1 MNRPQPVPPQASGI
15 KPADLLHVF
24 FRHKWK
30 ILVISVLG
38 VIGYFVAP
46 FVVPVPYQSEAKL
59 MIRYVAAPK
68 TPDQTAQGGVNPD
81 PRGEGVM
88 PAEVDIL
95 TSRDTAE
102 QVVNIFGPEKILAK
116 MGGGNDKSKAIAIV
130 HAGIVAEVGRRGNV
144 MRVIFEHPDPEVVQP
159 VLRQVVESYLKR
171 HSAIRTGGALD
182 QFLTQETD
190 QLRSQFLQT
199 DEELR
204 KIKAKAGVMSLDEA
218 KKAYSDQIAS
228 FRQQIFAAEAELGER
243 QAAVTEMASVLN
255 IPLGTNLSLS
265 LASSNRSDVSNQ
277 VATAKTQ
284 PAEAPPEKVAE
295 YRRISALVDTYLK
308 REQELLLQFSDGS
321 TRVKTIR
328 EQLTQAQKQ
337 KSQLETET
345 PSLLSVQVASNKSSE
360 GSDPQAKAREVLMQE
375 SARVLAAISKIKIL
389 TEQLE
394 KVRKEAS
401 TVLDAEGT
409 IAELQMRRDQQ
420 ESKYK
425 AFYVSLEQ
433 ARISERFDNGKVS
446 NISPIQDP
454 TPPARDVSKL
464 KKIRLG
470 LLVGGFGFA
479 LALAFLLEMYI
490 DPSVK
495 RPEDIQVKVGLPLFM
510 SIPVL
515 EINGKSKA
523 LKGSRVALLT
533 AGEGKAEGSDKDNS
547 PTAGA
552 TMSVAP
558 VSELDLPAWSPEH
571 KMRPYSEALRDRL
584 INYFEANNMV
594 HKPKLVAVTSCGE
607 GAGVSSVAA
616 GLAASLSETGEGNV
630 LLVDMNQANG
640 SAKQFFRGD
649 LAYGIDEALE
659 KDKRDSALVQDNL
672 YVVSETASGP
682 DQLPSMLPKRFKNL
696 VPKLKA
702 SDYDYIIFDMPPVTQ
717 VSLTPRLS
725 RFMDMTLIVAEAEKT
740 SKDLVKQAGALL
752 GESKSHVGVVLNKSK
767 SYVPKRLVQEL

>member
-1 MNRPQPVPPQASGI
+1 M
-15 KPADLLHVF
+15 
-24 FRHKWK
+24 
-30 ILVISVLG
+30 ILILSVLG
-38 VIGYFVAP
+38 VVGYFVAP
-46 FVVPVPYQSEAKL
+46 FVIPVPYQSEAKL

-68 TPDQTAQGGVNPD
+68 TPDQTTQSGVNPD

-102 QVVNIFGPEKILAK
+102 QVVNIFGAEKILAK
-116 MGGGNDKSKAIAIV
+116 LGGGNDKAKAIAIV
-130 HAGIVAEVGRRGNV
+130 HAGIVADAGRRGNV
-144 MRVIFEHPDPEVVQP
+144 MRVLFEHPDPEVVQP
-159 VLRQVVESYLKR
+159 VLRQIVESYLKR
-171 HSAIRTGGALD
+171 HAAIRTGGALD

-218 KKAYSDQIAS
+218 KKAYSEQIAN
-228 FRQQIFAAEAELGER
+228 FRQQIYAAEAELAER
-243 QAAVTEMASVLN
+243 QAAVTEMSRMLN
-255 IPLGTNLSLS
+255 IPLGTNIS
-265 LASSNRSDVSNQ
+265 LASSITASNTASSSNQ
-277 VATAKTQ
+277 VATT
-284 PAEAPPEKVAE
+284 APPQATEVPPTKVAD
-295 YRRISALVDTYLK
+295 YRRIAALVDTYLK
-308 REQELLLQFSDGS
+308 REQELLLQFSEES
-321 TRVKTIR
+321 SRVKTIR
-328 EQLTQAQKQ
+328 EQLAEAQKQ
-337 KSQLETET
+337 KLQLETDH
-345 PSLLSVQVASNKSSE
+345 PGLLSVQVATSKTSE
-360 GSDPQAKAREVLMQE
+360 SGDPQAKAREALMQE

-389 TEQLE
+389 TEQLD

-401 TVLDAEGT
+401 GVLDAEGT

-425 AFYVSLEQ
+425 AFYASLEQ

-454 TPPARDVSKL
+454 TPPFRDQSKL
-464 KKIRLG
+464 KKVRLG
-470 LLVGGFGFA
+470 LLVGGFAFA
-479 LALAFLLEMYI
+479 LGLAFILEMYL
-490 DPSVK
+490 DPRIK

-523 LKGSRVALLT
+523 LKGSHVPLLAAGDKKTNGDNGPDGST
-533 AGEGKAEGSDKDNS
+533 AG
-547 PTAGA
+547 T
-552 TMSVAP
+552 TMAVAP
-558 VSELDLPAWSPEH
+558 ASLDLPAWSAEH
-571 KMRPYSEALRDRL
+571 KIRPYSEALRDRL
-584 INYFEANNMV
+584 INYFDANNMT

-616 GLAASLSETGEGNV
+616 GLAASLSETGDGNV
-630 LLVDMNQANG
+630 LLVDMNEANG

-659 KDKRDSALVQDNL
+659 MDKRDDAMVQEKL
-672 YVVSETASGP
+672 YVVSETTSGR

-717 VSLTPRLS
+717 VSLTPRLA

-740 SKDLVKQAGALL
+740 SKDVVKQAGALL
-752 GESKSHVGVVLNKSK
+752 GESKCHVGVVLNKSK
-767 SYVPKRLVQEL
+767 SYIPKKLVQEL